1 MVIVV
6 LEDIELNLLM
16 YVNYDFAKKFNV
28 LPIRRYENGII
39 IICSEIKN
47 SVMNDLKIMFNENI
61 VPYVHSKETVEEN
74 INYYYEIFN
83 ERQASSENHSEDLY
97 EEIFKTAIKMRVSD
111 IHIEP
116 QSDGVNVRF
125 RYNGDLKIFKKISYV
140 SYKFISTKVK
150 VLSNLDITE
159 KRISQDGKIIYNYNG
174 NKYNIR
180 VSTLLISKGEKI
192 SLRIHYNEMIYEN
205 IEDLGFSEEQVEI
218 LEKYLKKKS
227 GMIVL
232 SGPTGSGKST
242 TLYKFIEYLNSE
254 KVSIYT
260 IEDPIEYEIDGVNQ
274 SSTNEKVGLTFEKI
288 SRNILRHDPD
298 IFMIGEIRDYETAK
312 VAVSSSVVGHKVFST
327 IHAKD
332 SISVITRLIDLGVS
346 EFLAIDSVDLV
357 ISQRLVKKLC
367 RCKRKESLEERIIFN
382 TKYEKGKY
390 YSPKGCEKCKFTGYS
405 GRILLNEILI
415 IDDIIKDMLL
425 EKKSINEIKQYIKSK
440 YFKYSFEYNVKNLID
455 SGDVYILDL
464 EMLK

>member
-1 MVIVV
+1 MV
-6 LEDIELNLLM
+6 LEDIEIDLLM

-28 LPIRRYENGII
+28 LPVKRYENGII
-39 IICSEIKN
+39 VVCSEVKDN
-47 SVMNDLKIMFNENI
+47 VMNDLKIMFNEDI
-61 VPYVHSKETVEEN
+61 VPYIQPEDTVKEN
-74 INYYYEIFN
+74 ILYYYQIFN
-83 ERQASSENHSEDLY
+83 DRQAPTEKFSEDLY
-97 EEIFKTAIKMRVSD
+97 DEILKNAIDSRISD

-116 QSDGVNVRF
+116 QNDGVNIRF
-125 RYNGDLKIFKKISYV
+125 RYNGDLKIYKKISYT
-140 SYKFISTKVK
+140 SYKFISTKIK

-159 KRISQDGKIIYNYNG
+159 KRISQDGKMIYNYNG

-192 SLRIHYNEMIYEN
+192 SLRMHYNEIIYKN
-205 IEDLGFSEEQVEI
+205 IEELGFNEEQIEI
-218 LEKYLKKKS
+218 LEKYLNKKS
-227 GMIVL
+227 GMIIL

-242 TLYKFIEYLNSE
+242 TLYKFIEYLNNE

-274 SSTNEKVGLTFEKI
+274 SSINERAGLNFEKI
-288 SRNILRHDPD
+288 SKNILRHDPD
-298 IFMIGEIRDYETAK
+298 IFMIGEIRDKETAK

-332 SISVITRLIDLGVS
+332 SISVVTRLIDLGVS
-346 EFLAIDSVDLV
+346 EFLAVDSLDLV

-367 RCKRKESLEERIIFN
+367 RCKRKEHFDEVVVFG
-382 TKYEKGKY
+382 TKYEKGRY

-405 GRILLNEILI
+405 GRILLSEILI
-415 IDDIIKDMLL
+415 VDDIIKDMIL
-425 EKKSINEIKQYIKSK
+425 EKKSISEIKRYIKIK

-455 SGDVYILDL
+455 DGEVYILDL